1 MGQPGSNPLD
11 LFKFY
16 VEDLKARLH
25 DERKIVK
32 DILKDR
38 NTQVEIGTSFEEFYN
53 ELSKDQRA
61 LALDQGNIRLAFQN
75 LVVKA
80 EARDKERVKNE
91 ERKNKKRE
99 AAFRQMLEG
108 YLTSLSGSST
118 WEEVREEL
126 SKEIEFEKVTEES
139 QRKRLFTEYIKEL
152 KEAELIAAKELEKKS
167 RHKTKHSSHKH
178 SSKHKRRLK
187 EMANSNSEGEEF
199 VKPSKKARRRISNS
213 VCSESEGEVRK
224 KKHKHEKK
232 KTKKKRGHHV
242 DHADTDSEGETKQSR
257 RKHDSHK
264 EGGSKSGEGR
274 SKHKHRHHEKS
285 VDSPM
290 ETEQAHK
297 NSRSEEDRKES
308 SDSEGQI

>member
-1 MGQPGSNPLD
+1 M
-11 LFKFY
+11 
-16 VEDLKARLH
+16 
-25 DERKIVK
+25 K

-38 NTQVEIGTSFEEFYN
+38 NTQIEIGTSFEEFYN

-91 ERKNKKRE
+91 ERKNKKKE

-126 SKEIEFEKVTEES
+126 SKEIEFERVTEES
-139 QRKRLFTEYIKEL
+139 QRKRLFVEYIKEL
-152 KEAELIAAKELEKKS
+152 KEAELVAAKELEKKS
-167 RHKTKHSSHKH
+167 KHKSKHSSHKH
-178 SSKHKRRLK
+178 GSKHKRRLR

-199 VKPSKKARRRISNS
+199 VKASKKARRRFSNS
-213 VCSESEGEVRK
+213 AGSESEGEVK
-224 KKHKHEKK
+224 KKRHKHEKK
-232 KTKKKRGHHV
+232 KSKKKRTHHV
-242 DHADTDSEGETKQSR
+242 DHADTDSEGEMKQSR
-257 RKHDSHK
+257 RRHESHK
-264 EGGSKSGEGR
+264 DVLSRSGEGR
-274 SKHKHRHHEKS
+274 SKHKHRHHDKS
-285 VDSPM
+285 TDSPM
-290 ETEQAHK
+290 DTEQACK
-297 NSRSEEDRKES
+297 SSRSDEDRKES